1 MQAARKGHE
10 KVCEVLVAA
19 GADKDAINEHQS
31 G

>member
-19 GADKDAINEHQS
+19 GANKEAKNEA